1 MMALF
6 LAKLPSFFIPR
17 MPVAQAAFA
26 LPQTSGLPKFLEFFL
41 LLFSDIQL

>member
-6 LAKLPSFFIPR
+6 LAKLRSFFIPR

-26 LPQTSGLPKFLEFFL
+26 LPQTSGLPKFWGFFL
-41 LLFSDIQL
+41 LISSDIQL